1 MKTMKNYITILLIA
15 FFTVGLTAQIDR
27 SKQPEPGPAPKINL
41 DKPNS
46 FELKNGLKVMVVEN
60 HKLPRVRIQLE
71 IDNPPVLE
79 GEKSGVQSLTG
90 SLLGQG
96 STNISKDDFNEEVD
110 FLGAT
115 VNIGAQGAFASSLS
129 KYFPRI
135 LELMADA
142 ALNPNFTQEEFDKEK
157 NILLT
162 SLKTEEKDVSAISR
176 RVQLALG
183 YGKNNPDGEFTTEE
197 TVNNVTLSDVQQFY
211 RKNFV
216 PANAYLVVIGK
227 KYAA

>member
-1 MKTMKNYITILLIA
+1 MNTKTGTMKKYLVILLTA
-15 FFTVGLTAQIDR
+15 LFTLGINAQIDR

-46 FELKNGLKVMVVEN
+46 FELMNGLKVMVVEN

-79 GEKSGVQSLTG
+79 GDKAGVQSLTG

-96 STNISKDDFNEEVD
+96 STNMSKDDFNEEVD

-135 LELMADA
+135 LELMADM
-142 ALNPNFTQEEFDKEK
+142 ALNPSFNQEEFEKEK

-162 SLKTEEKDVSAISR
+162 SLKSQEKDVSAISD
-176 RVQLALG
+176 RVQLAL
-183 YGKNNPDGEFTTEE
+183 
-197 TVNNVTLSDVQQFY
+197 
-211 RKNFV
+211 
-216 PANAYLVVIGK
+216 AYEIKG
-227 KYAA
+227 